1 MSLQLN
7 KIVRKSQIE
16 TDCVNV
22 VNELQRMLIKT
33 ENCENKKCWKTVT
46 KVHFIF
52 IQKTSLFTYSTALL
66 KAMLN
71 RWDTLVGV

>member
-33 ENCENKKCWKTVT
+33 ENYENKKC
-46 KVHFIF
+46 
-52 IQKTSLFTYSTALL
+52 
-66 KAMLN
+66 
-71 RWDTLVGV
+71 